1 MKQPEEFR
9 NAIDKKFEV
18 ARAKGISRMSL
29 EWGMWSGELNRELK
43 TYSEKEGPKQVLYK
57 YTFVYWVLKS
67 QLLELYH
74 VYKGKLFGKV
84 HIKRKKKEIAE
95 VVKILDLR
103 TTGRNLTEEELLT
116 MVVKVT

>member
-9 NAIDKKFEV
+9 NAIDKKFEE
-18 ARAKGISRMSL
+18 AKAKGISRMSL

-57 YTFVYWVLKS
+57 YTFVYWLLKS
-67 QLLELYH
+67 QLLELLY
-74 VYKGKLFGKV
+74 VYKNKLFGKI

-95 VVKILDLR
+95 VIKILDLR
-103 TTGRNLTEEELLT
+103 TTGRDLTEEELLT